1 MELASGAVSLP
12 TAITEGFTCRRHLET
27 GPAQGPRQSSR
38 HISCSAYHAPSRAGE
53 ERHLSRRVIMPCGQK
68 PFLWE
73 VRRPSCHTCTGDQKS
88 FSRRRNLR
96 WKIEARAAL
105 AEEAGATGSKD
116 APSASSQNY
125 HHSVQEAETLTSIA
139 KKYGTKVE
147 TIAALN
153 NITDVDMI
161 QTGQELVIPA
171 PSQGFTKESALSK
184 DFINLPSPSR
194 MQHETSP
201 FASYR
206 NKSMSSVAPAT
217 SGYRAFQAP
226 TLVKLALPLMLIA
239 PVLGFCVRCVVD
251 YIRVHI
257 NEEVERRYAEMETYQ
272 TRHQPKVKRWQ
283 NILDG
288 DRNDSPELVGVGAF
302 MTVDEVRPVTNW
314 QNQGG
319 HVRNSTTEEAL
330 EKETE
335 EEQDLRQ
342 QQDFEQIQK
351 SYAELESTYT
361 KFLSDSGLSRGGYWR
376 SGVHQLQEDV

>member
-1 MELASGAVSLP
+1 
-12 TAITEGFTCRRHLET
+12 
-27 GPAQGPRQSSR
+27 
-38 HISCSAYHAPSRAGE
+38 
-53 ERHLSRRVIMPCGQK
+53 
-68 PFLWE
+68 
-73 VRRPSCHTCTGDQKS
+73 
-88 FSRRRNLR
+88 
-96 WKIEARAAL
+96 
-105 AEEAGATGSKD
+105 
-116 APSASSQNY
+116 
-125 HHSVQEAETLTSIA
+125 
-139 KKYGTKVE
+139 
-147 TIAALN
+147 
-153 NITDVDMI
+153 
-161 QTGQELVIPA
+161 
-171 PSQGFTKESALSK
+171 
-184 DFINLPSPSR
+184 
-194 MQHETSP
+194 MQHEASA

-251 YIRVHI
+251 YIQVHI

-288 DRNDSPELVGVGAF
+288 DRDDSPELVGVGAF

-335 EEQDLRQ
+335 AERDLRQ